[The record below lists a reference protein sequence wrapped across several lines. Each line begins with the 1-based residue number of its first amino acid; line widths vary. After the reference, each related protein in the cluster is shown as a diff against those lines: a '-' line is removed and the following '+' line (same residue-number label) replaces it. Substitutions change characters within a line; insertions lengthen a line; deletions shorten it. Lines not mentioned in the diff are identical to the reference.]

1 MKMRLAGAALISFAF
16 AAVRPAIASAQF
28 VRGVVNDRAGAPVA
42 GVVTTLL
49 DSTATAVAN
58 SLSNDRG
65 EFSMRAPR
73 TGTYTMRSLRIGY
86 SATVSPPFVVA
97 SDAVANTRIILND
110 VRLQLQAIRV
120 AAKAVCQSRPDAA
133 AQTFALWEQARA
145 AITAT
150 DINASS
156 RSMFATTV
164 VFERSLERSSQRIT
178 RQTMATRAAVVS
190 QPWTAF
196 PVETLLKVGYVTTEK
211 DTIVYAAPG
220 LDMLSSDAFL
230 EGHCLRLAEASDT
243 TQIGIAFEPVRE
255 RRGYS
260 DIRGTLWLDRSSA
273 ELRKIEFGYT
283 NLPSEQAR
291 MAGGEIHLA
300 RLKNGAWAIARWSI
314 RMPAFG
320 RQASRPGAPATN
332 LMLIETRVTG
342 GELALITTRS
352 GARGDT
358 LWVHQPLTMRGTVSD
373 SATGRLV
380 AGAQISLVGT
390 AFKAVTDDAGKFSIT
405 GVLPG
410 EYTADI
416 RSPVLRSIGAGSI
429 ASITFLDSSSTIAVR
444 VATAAQVLASIC
456 PRTPVNRNTGAII
469 GTVAVGVTAEPP
481 ANVRVLAEWREIRI
495 NAMDR
500 GVLIN
505 EPIRY
510 LDTKSDYAGVYHLC
524 GVPLDKTIRVR
535 AVGASA
541 SSLPVDVT
549 VPMQI
554 GVARAELLLATAA
567 SRTAVLT
574 GVVTADSSS
583 RALSGAEIVIPALGL
598 STRADAKGEFRLT
611 EIPPGTHKVIARS
624 LGYASLEAELT
635 FAPNQTDERTLHL
648 YRVTVLDSMTTT
660 ASAGSMRSF
669 DENRSLGLGRF
680 LTREDLAKKEGQSMA
695 SVITQFAGADI
706 KRPQSSN
713 RAWLASSRGAQSLSG
728 SELTV
733 PSSEDSVVGAKPA
746 CYAHIWIDGVQ
757 VYRGREGEP
766 LFDLSSIAPKEIEA
780 IEYYTGPAQTP
791 SQYSG
796 FKSACGVLVIWKRR

>member
-1 MKMRLAGAALISFAF
+1 MKMRLARAMLIGAAMTACP
-16 AAVRPAIASAQF
+16 VIASAQF

-49 DSTATAVAN
+49 DSTQTAVAN

-86 SATVSPPFVVA
+86 SATVSQPFVVTA
-97 SDAVANTRIILND
+97 DGVATSRVVLND
-110 VRLQLQAIRV
+110 VRLLLQEIRV
-120 AAKAVCQSRPDAA
+120 AAKAVCQNRPDAA

-145 AITAT
+145 AVTAT

-178 RQTMATRAAVVS
+178 RQTIETRAAVVS
-190 QPWTAF
+190 QPWTPV
-196 PVETLLKVGYVTTEK
+196 PVETLLKVGYVTTVK

-220 LDMLSSDAFL
+220 LDMLASDAFL
-230 EGHCLRLAEASDT
+230 EGHCLRLTEASDA
-243 TQIGIAFEPVRE
+243 TQIGITFEPVRE
-255 RRGYS
+255 RRGYA
-260 DIRGTLWLDRSSA
+260 DIRGTLWLDRKSA
-273 ELRKIEFGYT
+273 ELRRLEFGYT
-283 NLPSEQAR
+283 NLPSDQAR
-291 MAGGEIHLA
+291 LAGGEVHFT
-300 RLKNGAWAIARWSI
+300 RLKNGGWAIARWSI

-320 RQASRPGAPATN
+320 RQATRPGAPATN
-332 LMLIETRVTG
+332 LVLIETRVTG

-358 LWVHQPLTMRGTVSD
+358 LWVHEPLTMRGTVAD
-373 SATGRLV
+373 SATGRMV
-380 AGAQISLVGT
+380 AGAHISLVGT
-390 AFKAVTDDAGKFSIT
+390 DFKAVTDGAGKFSIV

-416 RSPVLRSIGAGSI
+416 RSPVLRSIGAASI
-429 ASITFLDSSSTIAVR
+429 ASITFLDSSSVIAVR
-444 VATAAQVLASIC
+444 VATPAQVLASIC
-456 PRTPVNRNTGAII
+456 PRTPNNRSTGAII

-481 ANVRVLAEWREIRI
+481 ANVRVLAEWREPRI
-495 NAMDR
+495 NTAGG
-500 GVLIN
+500 GVYVSQ
-505 EPIRY
+505 PIRY

-524 GVPLDKTIRVR
+524 GVPLDKTISVR
-535 AVGASA
+535 AVGTRA

-549 VPMQI
+549 VPTQI
-554 GVARAELLLATAA
+554 GVVRTDLLLATSV
-567 SRTAVLT
+567 SRTAVLA

-583 RALSGAEIVIPALGL
+583 RALVGAEVVIPDLGL
-598 STRADAKGEFRLT
+598 SARADARGEFRLVD
-611 EIPPGTHKVIARS
+611 IPPGTHKVIARS
-624 LGYASLEAELT
+624 LGYSPLETELT

-648 YRVTVLDSMTTT
+648 SRVTVLDSMVTT

-669 DENRSLGLGRF
+669 DENRRIGLGRF

-695 SVITQFAGADI
+695 SVMTQFSGADI
-706 KRPQSSN
+706 KRPQSSS

-733 PSSEDSVVGAKPA
+733 PSSEDAVVGAKPA

-766 LFDLSSIAPKEIEA
+766 LYDLSMISPKDIEA

-796 FKSACGVLVIWKRR
+796 FKSACGVLVIWRRR